1 MDRKSI
7 ADCRVVITVY
17 NTDAGIVTVIGGEFY
32 PFRDGL
38 FAVVTP
44 WGIEHNEPVRGKSK
58 VFGEGERDLS
68 DGSKGIILEIDEL
81 LGRDE

>member
-17 NTDAGIVTVIGGEFY
+17 DTDASVVAVVGGEFY

-38 FAVVTP
+38 FAVVAP
-44 WGIEHNEPVRGKSK
+44 WGIEHDEPVRRKGK
-58 VFGEGERDLS
+58 VLGEGQRDLS
-68 DGSKGIILEIDEL
+68 NGSKSVILEIDEL